1 MSKLKIFIV
10 ISVISVSLST
20 LAFGQTMNREQ
31 LQDFVGQFIENNI
44 TLPTQGKMTVSVS
57 SIDPRII
64 IKPCISSLVAN
75 IPQNHNGRNVN
86 VKINCNDPTPWYL
99 FIPARIQMVVP
110 VVVAKSIISKGSRV
124 DESNVIIEYRETRR
138 IRGETLADTTI
149 VIGTRAKRKL
159 SAGAILTKKNI
170 CFVCKGS
177 HVTIIAKSDTLMIK
191 TAGIALKDGG
201 IGEQIR
207 VKNESS
213 GRTVTARVS
222 AINKVVINL

>member
-44 TLPTQGKMTVSVS
+44 SLPTQGKMTVSVS

-213 GRTVTARVS
+213 GRTVTGRVS
-222 AINKVVINL
+222 AINKVVIDL

>member
-1 MSKLKIFIV
+1 MSKLKIFII
-10 ISVISVSLST
+10 ISLISTSLSN
-20 LAFGQTMNREQ
+20 LAFGQTMNRTQ
-31 LQDFVGQFIENNI
+31 IQNFVEQFIKNNI
-44 TLPTQGKMTVSVS
+44 PLPTQGEMTVSVS
-57 SIDPRII
+57 SLDPRII
-64 IKPCISSLVAN
+64 IKPCLSALVAN
-75 IPQNHNGRNVN
+75 IPENHNGRNVN

-99 FIPARIQMVVP
+99 FIPAKIHIVVP

-124 DESNVIIEYRETRR
+124 DESNVTIEYRDKRR
-138 IRGETLADTTI
+138 IRGEIIDNTDF

-159 SAGAILTKKNI
+159 STGAILTKKNI
-170 CFVCKGS
+170 CFVCEGS
-177 HVTIIAKSDTLMIK
+177 HVTIIAKSDVLMIK

-213 GRTVTARVS
+213 GRTVTGRVS

>member
-10 ISVISVSLST
+10 ISVISVSLSD

-31 LQDFVGQFIENNI
+31 LQDFVGQFLENNI
-44 TLPTQGKMTVSVS
+44 SLPTQGKMTVYVS

-64 IKPCISSLVAN
+64 IKPCLSSLVAN

-110 VVVAKSIISKGSRV
+110 VVVAKSIINKGSRV

-138 IRGETLADTTI
+138 IRGETLDDITI
-149 VIGTRAKRKL
+149 VTGTRAKRKL

-177 HVTIIAKSDTLMIK
+177 HVTIIAKSDNLMIK

-213 GRTVTARVS
+213 GRTVTGRVS

>member
-1 MSKLKIFIV
+1 MSILNNFII
-10 ISVISVSLST
+10 ISIISASLSN

-31 LQDFVGQFIENNI
+31 LQDFVEQFIENNI
-44 TLPTQGKMTVSVS
+44 ALPTQGKMTVSVS
-57 SIDPRII
+57 TLDPRII
-64 IKPCISSLVAN
+64 IKPYLSSLVAN
-75 IPQNHNGRNVN
+75 IPENHNGRNVN

-110 VVVAKSIISKGSRV
+110 VVVAKSIISKDSRV
-124 DESNVIIEYRETRR
+124 DQSNVIIEYRDTRR
-138 IRGETLADTTI
+138 IRGETIDNKKI

-177 HVTIIAKSDTLMIK
+177 HVTLIAKSDNLMIK
-191 TAGIALKDGG
+191 TSGIALKDGG

-207 VKNESS
+207 VKNDSS
-213 GRTVTARVS
+213 GRTVTGRVS
-222 AINKVVINL
+222 GINKVIINL

>member
-10 ISVISVSLST
+10 ISLISLSLSN

-31 LQDFVGQFIENNI
+31 LQDFVVKFIENNI
-44 TLPTQGKMTVSVS
+44 PLPAQGKMTVSVS

-64 IKPCISSLVAN
+64 IKPCLSSLLAN

-99 FIPARIQMVVP
+99 FIPAKIQMVVP
-110 VVVAKSIISKGSRV
+110 VVVAKSVISKGSIV
-124 DESNVIIEYRETRR
+124 DESNVIIEFRDTRS
-138 IRGETLADTTI
+138 IRGETLDDTTI

-159 SAGAILTKKNI
+159 ASGTILTKKNI

-177 HVTIIAKSDTLMIK
+177 HVTLIAKSDTLMIK

-213 GRTVTARVS
+213 GRTVTGRVS

>member
-1 MSKLKIFIV
+1 MSKLKIFII
-10 ISVISVSLST
+10 ISVISVSLSS

-31 LQDFVGQFIENNI
+31 LQDFVVQFLENNI
-44 TLPTQGKMTVSVS
+44 SLPTQGKMTVSVS

-64 IKPCISSLVAN
+64 IKPCLSSLVAN

-124 DESNVIIEYRETRR
+124 DESNVIIEYRDTRR
-138 IRGETLADTTI
+138 IRGETLDDTTI
-149 VIGTRAKRKL
+149 VIGTRTKRKL

-177 HVTIIAKSDTLMIK
+177 HVTIIAKSDSLMIK

-213 GRTVTARVS
+213 GRTVTGRVS

>member
-1 MSKLKIFIV
+1 MSKLKIFII
-10 ISVISVSLST
+10 ISVISTSLSNF
-20 LAFGQTMNREQ
+20 AFGQTMNREQ
-31 LQDFVGQFIENNI
+31 LQGFVEQFIENNI
-44 TLPTQGKMTVSVS
+44 PLPTQGKMTVSVS
-57 SIDPRII
+57 TLDPRII
-64 IKPCISSLVAN
+64 IKPCLSSLVAN
-75 IPQNHNGRNVN
+75 IPENHNGRNVN
-86 VKINCNDPTPWYL
+86 VKIICNDPAPWYL
-99 FIPARIQMVVP
+99 FIPARIQIVVP
-110 VVVAKSIISKGSRV
+110 IVVAQGIISKGSRV
-124 DESNVIIEYRETRR
+124 DESNVVIEYRDTRR
-138 IRGETLADTTI
+138 IRGETIDDTSI

-213 GRTVTARVS
+213 GRTVTGRVS

>member
-1 MSKLKIFIV
+1 MSKLKIFII
-10 ISVISVSLST
+10 ISVISVSLSS

-31 LQDFVGQFIENNI
+31 LQDFVVQFLENNI
-44 TLPTQGKMTVSVS
+44 LLPTQGKMTVSVS

-64 IKPCISSLVAN
+64 IKPCLSSLVAN

-99 FIPARIQMVVP
+99 FIPARIKMVVP

-138 IRGETLADTTI
+138 IRGETLDDTTI

-177 HVTIIAKSDTLMIK
+177 HVTIIAKSDTLTIK

-213 GRTVTARVS
+213 GRTVTGRVS